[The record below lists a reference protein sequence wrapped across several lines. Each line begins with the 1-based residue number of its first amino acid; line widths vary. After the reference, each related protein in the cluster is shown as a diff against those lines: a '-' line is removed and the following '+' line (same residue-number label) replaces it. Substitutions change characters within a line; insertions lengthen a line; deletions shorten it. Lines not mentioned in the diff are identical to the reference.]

1 MLKFVSQPIFRG
13 AHIQES
19 FIFGEKFVLVGRG
32 LTFFGGGAFIRDFW
46 YIICSRERGS
56 RFAFSLH
63 RYYILDNQTI
73 WN

>member
-32 LTFFGGGAFIRDFW
+32 LTFFGGGLLFEIFGTLSVLERGDLDLLLAFIDITF
-46 YIICSRERGS
+46 
-56 RFAFSLH
+56 
-63 RYYILDNQTI
+63 
-73 WN
+73 